1 MPREGGTEGTTSS
14 RGDLLRS
21 STIHPS
27 AFPALISTMLL
38 RFDEVYKSYGGT
50 EVLRGVTFQINPR
63 ERVGLVGRN
72 GAGKTTIFR
81 LVTGEEETDRGEVIL
96 LRGLRIG
103 LLEQLPTFEG
113 QLSVRDEALN
123 VFVEIR
129 EMEAEMTRLE
139 HAMSEDAGAALQE
152 TMHSYSD
159 LRHAYEFAGGF
170 SYHARTEAVL
180 AGLGF
185 SEADLD
191 KPAVQFS
198 GGQKARLALAKL
210 LLSEPDV
217 LLLDEP
223 TNHLDV
229 NAVEWLEDYLS
240 EYKSAFVIISHDRF
254 LLDRT
259 ANKIIEVEGGRATVY
274 PGNYSAFMKQREE
287 RRLAQAREY
296 QEQQEL
302 IARTEDFIRRNI
314 AGQKTKQAKSRRKML
329 ERIERV
335 DAVRD
340 ERVGDFRLHSV
351 ARAGDNVLAI
361 SDLSIGYGTDA
372 LASGISFLLRR
383 GERLGIIGPNGSG
396 KTTFLKTVL
405 GEVQPIDGGLT
416 WGANVNIEYFD
427 QELSSLDLGS
437 TCIEEIAAVAPR
449 ATPGELRSY
458 LAKFL
463 FAGDDILKPVAALS
477 GGEQS
482 RLALAKLIY
491 SRANVLVMD
500 EPTNHL
506 DIPSR
511 EALEQALTEY
521 PGTIITVSHDRYFL
535 DKLATEILHFENGAA
550 TYHNGSYSDYY
561 AIHHRKQVIVEE
573 PRKLR
578 TMKPPSK
585 TRANPQLGQRRRKIE
600 EIESEI
606 AVVEQQLAEL
616 TSQLAKPAADWG
628 PEDYA
633 GIGRRQEELQAQFE
647 SLYSEWETATDPAE

>member
-1 MPREGGTEGTTSS
+1 
-14 RGDLLRS
+14 
-21 STIHPS
+21 
-27 AFPALISTMLL
+27 MLFRL
-38 RFDEVYKSYGGT
+38 DDVYKSYAAT

-81 LVTGEEETDRGEVIL
+81 LLTKQEETDRGEVVL

-103 LLEQLPTFEG
+103 LLEQQPTF
-113 QLSVRDEALN
+113 QDNLTVRDEALN
-123 VFVEIR
+123 VFTAIR
-129 EMEAEMTRLE
+129 AMEAEMTRLE
-139 HAMSEDAGAALQE
+139 HEMSVATGEALDE
-152 TMHSYSD
+152 AMHSYSD

-170 SYHARTEAVL
+170 GYHARAEAVL

-185 SEADLD
+185 SEVDLD
-191 KPAVQFS
+191 KPAEQLS

-229 NAVEWLEDYLS
+229 NAVEWLEDFLS

-259 ANKIIEVEGGRATVY
+259 ANKIVEMDGGRAAVY
-274 PGNYSAFMKQREE
+274 PGNYSAYVKQREE
-287 RRLAQAREY
+287 RRLVQAREY
-296 QEQQEL
+296 EQQQEL

-335 DAVRD
+335 GAVRD
-340 ERVGDFRLHSV
+340 ERVGDFRLRGV
-351 ARAGDNVLAI
+351 ARAGDNVLSVA
-361 SDLSIGYGTDA
+361 DLSIGYDKGV
-372 LASGISFLLRR
+372 LAGGISFLLRR

-405 GEVQPIDGGLT
+405 GELQPISGGLT

-437 TCIEEIAAVAPR
+437 TVIEEIAAVAPR
-449 ATPGELRSY
+449 AAPGELRSY

-463 FAGDDILKPVAALS
+463 FTGDDILKPVIALS

-511 EALEQALTEY
+511 EALEQALAEY

-535 DKLATEILHFENGAA
+535 DKLATEILHFEGGIS
-550 TYHNGSYSDYY
+550 TYHTGSYSDFY
-561 AIHHRKQVIVEE
+561 AVHHLKQAVTEVPA
-573 PRKLR
+573 PRR
-578 TMKPPSK
+578 RRAATPAKPRVGPSK
-585 TRANPQLGQRRRKIE
+585 ERRRPVE
-600 EIESEI
+600 EIEQEI
-606 AVVEQQLAEL
+606 HSLELELANL
-616 TSQLAKPAADWG
+616 T
-628 PEDYA
+628 
-633 GIGRRQEELQAQFE
+633 E
-647 SLYSEWETATDPAE
+647 SLACPPAGWLPEHYAEISERQQVLSEQLSELYEQWQVATEMN

>member
-1 MPREGGTEGTTSS
+1 
-14 RGDLLRS
+14 
-21 STIHPS
+21 
-27 AFPALISTMLL
+27 MLL
-38 RFDEVYKSYGGT
+38 RLDDVYKSYAAT
-50 EVLRGVTFQINPR
+50 EVLRAVTFQINPR

-81 LVTGEEETDRGEVIL
+81 LVTRQEETDRGEVVL

-103 LLEQLPTFEG
+103 LLEQQPTFEG
-113 QLSVRDEALN
+113 ELSVRDEALN
-123 VFVEIR
+123 VFTEIR
-129 EMEAEMTRLE
+129 AMEEEMTRLE
-139 HAMSEDAGAALQE
+139 HAMSAAKGDALDEA
-152 TMHSYSD
+152 MHSYSD

-170 SYHARTEAVL
+170 TYHARAEAVL

-185 SEADLD
+185 SDDELD
-191 KPAVQFS
+191 KPAEQLS

-229 NAVEWLEDYLS
+229 NAVEWLEDFLS

-259 ANKIIEVEGGRATVY
+259 ATKIIEMDGGRATVY
-274 PGNYSAFMKQREE
+274 PGNYSAYTRQREE
-287 RRLAQAREY
+287 RRLVQSREY
-296 QEQQEL
+296 EEQQEL

-335 DAVRD
+335 EAVRD
-340 ERVGDFRLHSV
+340 ERVGDFRLHGV
-351 ARAGDNVLAI
+351 TRTGDNVL
-361 SDLSIGYGTDA
+361 SVTDLSIGYGTEA

-383 GERLGIIGPNGSG
+383 SERLGIIGPNGSG

-405 GEVQPIDGGLT
+405 GELQSISGGLT

-427 QELSSLDLGS
+427 QELSTLDLGS
-437 TCIEEIAAVAPR
+437 TVIEEVASAAPR

-463 FAGDDILKPVAALS
+463 FTGDDILKPVAALS

-511 EALEQALTEY
+511 EALEAALAQF

-550 TYHNGSYSDYY
+550 TYHNGSYSDFY
-561 AIHHRKQVIVEE
+561 AVHHLKETISEKPTAKKRPQAN
-573 PRKLR
+573 PRKD
-578 TMKPPSK
+578 
-585 TRANPQLGQRRRKIE
+585 RAGSSVKQRSRSAEDIEHEVKVLENELGE
-600 EIESEI
+600 
-606 AVVEQQLAEL
+606 LAEKL
-616 TSQLAKPAADWG
+616 SNA
-628 PEDYA
+628 
-633 GIGRRQEELQAQFE
+633 
-647 SLYSEWETATDPAE
+647 SSEWRPEQYAEIGGRQKEISSLLEALWSELEEAVATRD

>member
-1 MPREGGTEGTTSS
+1 
-14 RGDLLRS
+14 
-21 STIHPS
+21 
-27 AFPALISTMLL
+27 MLFRL
-38 RFDEVYKSYGGT
+38 DEVYKSYAAT

-81 LVTGEEETDRGEVIL
+81 LVTKQEETDRGEVIL

-103 LLEQLPTFEG
+103 LLEQQPTFEG
-113 QLSVRDEALN
+113 ELSVRDEALN
-123 VFVEIR
+123 VFTEIR
-129 EMEAEMTRLE
+129 GMEEEMTRLE
-139 HAMSEDAGAALQE
+139 HAMSEAAGEALDE
-152 TMHSYSD
+152 AMHSYSD

-170 SYHARTEAVL
+170 SYHARAEAVL

-185 SEADLD
+185 SDDDLD
-191 KPAVQFS
+191 KPAEQLS

-229 NAVEWLEDYLS
+229 NAVEWLEDFLS

-259 ANKIIEVEGGRATVY
+259 ANKIIEMDGGRATVY
-274 PGNYSAFMKQREE
+274 PGNYSAYTRQREE
-287 RRLAQAREY
+287 RRLVQAREY
-296 QEQQEL
+296 EEQQEL

-335 DAVRD
+335 EAVRD

-351 ARAGDNVLAI
+351 ARAGDNVLAVA
-361 SDLSIGYGTDA
+361 DLSIGYDTGA
-372 LASGISFLLRR
+372 LATGISFLLRR
-383 GERLGIIGPNGSG
+383 GERLGIIGPNASG

-405 GEVQPIDGGLT
+405 GELQPISGGLT

-427 QELSSLDLGS
+427 QELSSLDLAS
-437 TCIEEIAAVAPR
+437 TVIEEIAAVAPR

-463 FAGDDILKPVAALS
+463 FTGDDILKPVVALS

-511 EALEQALTEY
+511 EALERALAEF

-535 DKLATEILHFENGAA
+535 DKLATEILHFEDGIA
-550 TYHNGSYSDYY
+550 TYHTGSYSDFY
-561 AIHHRKQVIVEE
+561 AVHHLKQPVREE
-573 PRKLR
+573 PATKKRPAAAPAK
-578 TMKPPSK
+578 S
-585 TRANPQLGQRRRKIE
+585 RASVPAKERRRPVEDIE
-600 EIESEI
+600 QEIRMLENE
-606 AVVEQQLAEL
+606 LAEL
-616 TSQLAKPAADWG
+616 SEKLSRASSDWRPEQYAEIGKRQDEISSLLERLYREWQAA
-628 PEDYA
+628 A
-633 GIGRRQEELQAQFE
+633 A
-647 SLYSEWETATDPAE
+647 SS

>member
-1 MPREGGTEGTTSS
+1 
-14 RGDLLRS
+14 
-21 STIHPS
+21 
-27 AFPALISTMLL
+27 MLFRL
-38 RFDEVYKSYGGT
+38 DDVYKSYAAT
-50 EVLRGVTFQINPR
+50 EVLRAVTFQINPR

-81 LVTGEEETDRGEVIL
+81 LVTRQEETDRGEVVL

-103 LLEQLPTFEG
+103 LLEQQPTFEG
-113 QLSVRDEALN
+113 ELSVRDEALN
-123 VFVEIR
+123 VFTEIR
-129 EMEAEMTRLE
+129 AMEEEMTRLE
-139 HAMSEDAGAALQE
+139 HAMSDAKGDALDE
-152 TMHSYSD
+152 AMHSYSD

-170 SYHARTEAVL
+170 SYQARAEAVL

-185 SEADLD
+185 SDDELD
-191 KPAVQFS
+191 KPAEQLS
-198 GGQKARLALAKL
+198 GGQKARLALARL

-229 NAVEWLEDYLS
+229 NAVEWLEDFLS
-240 EYKSAFVIISHDRF
+240 EYKSAFMIISHDRF

-259 ANKIIEVEGGRATVY
+259 ASKIIEMDGGRATVY
-274 PGNYSAFMKQREE
+274 PGNYSAYTRQREE
-287 RRLAQAREY
+287 RRLVQAREY
-296 QEQQEL
+296 EEQQEL

-335 DAVRD
+335 EAVRD
-340 ERVGDFRLHSV
+340 ERVGDFRLHGV
-351 ARAGDNVLAI
+351 ARTGDNVLAVA
-361 SDLSIGYGTDA
+361 DLSIGYGTDA

-383 GERLGIIGPNGSG
+383 SERLGIIGPNGSG

-405 GEVQPIDGGLT
+405 GELQSINGGLT

-427 QELSSLDLGS
+427 QELSTLDLGS
-437 TCIEEIAAVAPR
+437 TVIEEISAVAPR

-463 FAGDDILKPVAALS
+463 FTGDDILKPVAALS

-511 EALEQALTEY
+511 EALEAALAQF

-550 TYHNGSYSDYY
+550 TYHNGSYSDFY
-561 AIHHRKQVIVEE
+561 AVHHLKQTISEKPTVKKRPPAK
-573 PRKLR
+573 PRKDQTGSSAKQRSRSAEDIEHEVKVLE
-578 TMKPPSK
+578 TE
-585 TRANPQLGQRRRKIE
+585 LGE
-600 EIESEI
+600 
-606 AVVEQQLAEL
+606 LAEKL
-616 TSQLAKPAADWG
+616 SNA
-628 PEDYA
+628 
-633 GIGRRQEELQAQFE
+633 
-647 SLYSEWETATDPAE
+647 SSEWRPEQYAEIGSRQKEISSLLEALWSELEAAVATRD

>member
-1 MPREGGTEGTTSS
+1 
-14 RGDLLRS
+14 
-21 STIHPS
+21 
-27 AFPALISTMLL
+27 MLFRL
-38 RFDEVYKSYGGT
+38 DDVYKSYAAT

-81 LVTGEEETDRGEVIL
+81 LVTKQEETDRGEVIL

-103 LLEQLPTFEG
+103 LLEQQPTFEG
-113 QLSVRDEALN
+113 ELTVRDEALN
-123 VFVEIR
+123 VFTEIR
-129 EMEAEMTRLE
+129 GMEAEITRLE
-139 HAMSEDAGAALQE
+139 HTMSEAAGEALDE
-152 TMHSYSD
+152 AMHTYSD

-170 SYHARTEAVL
+170 SYHARAESVL

-185 SEADLD
+185 SEIDLD
-191 KPAVQFS
+191 KPADQLS

-229 NAVEWLEDYLS
+229 DAVEWLEDFLS

-259 ANKIIEVEGGRATVY
+259 ANKIIEMDFGRASVY
-274 PGNYSAFMKQREE
+274 PGNYSAYVKQREE
-287 RRLAQAREY
+287 RRLVQAREY
-296 QEQQEL
+296 EEQQEL

-335 DAVRD
+335 EAVRD
-340 ERVGDFRLHSV
+340 ERVGDFRLQKV
-351 ARAGDNVLAI
+351 ARAGDNVLSVAE
-361 SDLSIGYGTDA
+361 LSIGYGTEV
-372 LASGISFLLRR
+372 LASGMSFLLRR

-405 GEVQPIDGGLT
+405 GKLHAISGGLT
-416 WGANVNIEYFD
+416 WGANVNIDYFD

-437 TCIEEIAAVAPR
+437 TVIEEIAVVAPR

-463 FAGDDILKPVAALS
+463 FTGDDISKPVVALS

-511 EALEQALTEY
+511 EALEQALGEY

-550 TYHNGSYSDYY
+550 TYHYGSYSDFY
-561 AIHHRKQVIVEE
+561 AVHHLKQPVKEE
-573 PRKLR
+573 PPPKKRPAA
-578 TMKPPSK
+578 TPSK
-585 TRANPQLGQRRRKIE
+585 SRANASAKKRGRSVEDIE
-600 EIESEI
+600 LEIRTLENE
-606 AVVEQQLAEL
+606 LAEL
-616 TSQLAKPAADWG
+616 SEKLSSASSDWR
-628 PEDYA
+628 PEQYVE
-633 GIGRRQEELQAQFE
+633 IGSRQEEISSLLEALYREWQAANP
-647 SLYSEWETATDPAE
+647 SS

>member
-1 MPREGGTEGTTSS
+1 
-14 RGDLLRS
+14 
-21 STIHPS
+21 
-27 AFPALISTMLL
+27 MLL
-38 RFDEVYKSYGGT
+38 RLDDVYKSYGAT
-50 EVLRGVTFQINPR
+50 EVLRAVTFQINPR

-81 LVTGEEETDRGEVIL
+81 LVTRQEETDRGEVVL

-103 LLEQLPTFEG
+103 LLEQQPTFEG
-113 QLSVRDEALN
+113 ELSVRDEALN
-123 VFVEIR
+123 VFTEIR
-129 EMEAEMTRLE
+129 AMEEEMTRLE
-139 HAMSEDAGAALQE
+139 HAMSDTKGDALDEA
-152 TMHSYSD
+152 MHSYSD

-170 SYHARTEAVL
+170 SYHARAEAVL

-185 SEADLD
+185 SDDELG
-191 KPAVQFS
+191 KPAEQLS

-229 NAVEWLEDYLS
+229 NAVEWLEDFLS

-259 ANKIIEVEGGRATVY
+259 ANKIIEMDGGRATVY
-274 PGNYSAFMKQREE
+274 PGNYSAYTKQREE
-287 RRLAQAREY
+287 RRLVQSREY
-296 QEQQEL
+296 EEQQEL

-335 DAVRD
+335 EAVRD
-340 ERVGDFRLHSV
+340 ERVGDFRLHGV
-351 ARAGDNVLAI
+351 ARTGDNVL
-361 SDLSIGYGTDA
+361 SVTDLSIGYGTDA

-383 GERLGIIGPNGSG
+383 SERLGIIGPNGSG

-405 GEVQPIDGGLT
+405 GELQSISGGLT

-437 TCIEEIAAVAPR
+437 TVIEEIAAVAPR
-449 ATPGELRSY
+449 ATPGELRGY

-463 FAGDDILKPVAALS
+463 FTGDDILKPVAALS

-511 EALEQALTEY
+511 EALEAALAQF

-550 TYHNGSYSDYY
+550 TYHNGSYSDFY
-561 AIHHRKQVIVEE
+561 AVHHLKQTISEKPSVKKR
-573 PRKLR
+573 PPAKLR
-578 TMKPPSK
+578 KDRTGSSARQSSRSAEDIEHEVKMLE
-585 TRANPQLGQRRRKIE
+585 TELGE
-600 EIESEI
+600 
-606 AVVEQQLAEL
+606 LAEKL
-616 TSQLAKPAADWG
+616 SNASSEWR
-628 PEDYA
+628 PEQYA
-633 GIGRRQEELQAQFE
+633 EIGSRQEEIS
-647 SLYSEWETATDPAE
+647 SLLEALWSELEAAVATRD

>member
-1 MPREGGTEGTTSS
+1 
-14 RGDLLRS
+14 
-21 STIHPS
+21 
-27 AFPALISTMLL
+27 MLFRL
-38 RFDEVYKSYGGT
+38 DDVYKSYGAE
-50 EVLRGVTFQINPR
+50 EVLRGVTFQINPH

-81 LVTGEEETDRGEVIL
+81 LVTKQEETDRGEVIL
-96 LRGLRIG
+96 LRGLRLG
-103 LLEQLPTFEG
+103 LLQQQPTFEG
-113 QLSVRDEALN
+113 ELTVRDEALS
-123 VFVEIR
+123 VFTEIR
-129 EMEAEMTRLE
+129 GMEVEMTRLE
-139 HAMSEDAGAALQE
+139 HAMSETAGAALDE
-152 TMHSYSD
+152 AMHSYSD
-159 LRHAYEFAGGF
+159 LRHAYEYAGGF
-170 SYHARTEAVL
+170 SYHALAEAVL

-185 SEADLD
+185 GEDDLD
-191 KPAVQFS
+191 KPAEQLS
-198 GGQKARLALAKL
+198 GGEKARLALAKL

-229 NAVEWLEDYLS
+229 NAVEWLEDFLS
-240 EYKSAFVIISHDRF
+240 EYNSAFVIISHDRF

-259 ANKIIEVEGGRATVY
+259 ATKIIEMDGGRAAVY
-274 PGNYSAFMKQREE
+274 PGNYSAYTRQREE
-287 RRLAQAREY
+287 RRLVQAREY
-296 QEQQEL
+296 EEQQEL
-302 IARTEDFIRRNI
+302 ITRTEDFIRRNI

-335 DAVRD
+335 EAVRD

-351 ARAGDNVLAI
+351 ARAGDNVLAVA
-361 SDLSIGYGTDA
+361 DLSIGYDSSA

-405 GEVQPIDGGLT
+405 GDLQPIDGGLT

-437 TCIEEIAAVAPR
+437 TVIEEIAAVAPR
-449 ATPGELRSY
+449 ATPGEMRSY

-463 FAGDDILKPVAALS
+463 FTGDDILKPVAALS

-511 EALEQALTEY
+511 EALEQALAQY

-550 TYHNGSYSDYY
+550 TYHNGAYSDYY
-561 AIHHRKQVIVEE
+561 ATHHIKQVIVEE
-573 PRKLR
+573 QPKPRVV
-578 TMKPPSK
+578 KPPPK
-585 TRANPQLGQRRRKIE
+585 PRTNPQSRQRRKAV
-600 EIESEI
+600 EIENEI
-606 AVVEQQLAEL
+606 ATRENELAQLTDQLA
-616 TSQLAKPAADWG
+616 TPAPDWG
-628 PEDYA
+628 PEEYA
-633 GIGRRQEELQAQFE
+633 AIGRRQDELQAE
-647 SLYSEWETATDPAE
+647 LKSLYSEWEAATGSTE

>member
-1 MPREGGTEGTTSS
+1 
-14 RGDLLRS
+14 
-21 STIHPS
+21 
-27 AFPALISTMLL
+27 MLFRL
-38 RFDEVYKSYGGT
+38 DEVYKSYAAV
-50 EVLRGVTFQINPR
+50 EVLRGVTIQVNPR

-81 LVTGEEETDRGEVIL
+81 LVTQQEETDRGEVIL

-103 LLEQLPTFEG
+103 LLEQQPTFEG
-113 QLSVRDEALN
+113 KLSVRNEALN
-123 VFVEIR
+123 VFTEIR
-129 EMEAEMTRLE
+129 GMEAEMTRLE
-139 HAMSEDAGAALQE
+139 HAMSDSAGVALDE
-152 TMHSYSD
+152 AMHSYSD

-170 SYHARTEAVL
+170 SYHARAEAVL

-185 SEADLD
+185 SEDDLD
-191 KPAVQFS
+191 QPAEQLS

-229 NAVEWLEDYLS
+229 DAVEWLEDFLS
-240 EYKSAFVIISHDRF
+240 DYKSAFVIISHDRF

-259 ANKIIEVEGGRATVY
+259 ATKIIEMDGGRAAVY
-274 PGNYSAFMKQREE
+274 PGNYSAYTKQREE
-287 RRLAQAREY
+287 RRLVQAREY
-296 QEQQEL
+296 EEQQEL

-335 DAVRD
+335 EAVRD
-340 ERVGDFRLHSV
+340 ERVGDFRLHGV

-361 SDLSIGYGTDA
+361 ADLSIGYGTAA

-405 GEVQPIDGGLT
+405 GDLQPISGGMT

-427 QELSSLDLGS
+427 QELSSLDLTS
-437 TCIEEIAAVAPR
+437 VVIEEIAAVAPR

-463 FAGDDILKPVAALS
+463 FTGDDILKPVAALS

-511 EALEQALTEY
+511 EALEAALAQF

-535 DKLATEILHFENGAA
+535 DKLATEILHFESGGA

-561 AIHHRKQVIVEE
+561 AVHHHKQVIVEE
-573 PRKLR
+573 QPKPRA
-578 TMKPPSK
+578 MKPLPKPRTNSQS
-585 TRANPQLGQRRRKIE
+585 RQRRRAE
-600 EIESEI
+600 EIEKEI
-606 AVVEQQLAEL
+606 ATCENQLAEL
-616 TSQLAKPAADWG
+616 TNQLAKPPADWR
-628 PEDYA
+628 PEEYA
-633 GIGRRQEELQAQFE
+633 DIGRRQDELQAQLE
-647 SLYSEWETATDPAE
+647 LLYKEWETVTVSTE